1 MNNKKQIIE
10 FYNCVK
16 ENYDLIIRL
25 NTLKQEERNMDNL
38 VFRFLVFSLRDT
50 FGQLETLHGI
60 PEFKED
66 IPEYEF
72 FNKMVNESRHISNIA
87 DNVALGILTP
97 NMLYS
102 ETNKYCEEMQDFYVK
117 YSLYLK

>member
-1 MNNKKQIIE
+1 MKNEQKIA

-25 NTLKQEERNMDNL
+25 NILKQEERNMDNL

-72 FNKMVNESRHISNIA
+72 FNNMVNESKHISNIA
-87 DNVALGILTP
+87 DNVATGILTP
-97 NMLYS
+97 KMLYS
-102 ETNKYCEEMQDFYVK
+102 KMSKYCEYMQDFYIK
-117 YSLYLK
+117 YSLHLK

>member
-1 MNNKKQIIE
+1 MKNEQKIA

-25 NTLKQEERNMDNL
+25 NTLKQEERNMDDL
-38 VFRFLVFSLRDT
+38 AFRFLVFSLRDT
-50 FGQLETLHGI
+50 YGQLETLHEI

-72 FNKMVNESRHISNIA
+72 FIKMVNESRHISNIA
-87 DNVALGILTP
+87 DNTSIGIILVSI
-97 NMLYS
+97 LYS
-102 ETNKYCEEMQDFYVK
+102 EMDKYCEYMQDFYIK
-117 YSLYLK
+117 YSLILK